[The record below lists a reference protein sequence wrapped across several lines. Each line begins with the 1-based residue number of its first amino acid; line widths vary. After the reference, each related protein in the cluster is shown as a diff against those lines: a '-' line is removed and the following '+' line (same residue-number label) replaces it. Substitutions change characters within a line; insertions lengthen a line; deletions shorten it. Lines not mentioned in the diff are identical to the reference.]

1 MGSVMTARLIV
12 CYYLTKYLD
21 GVPPGLNVCF
31 QVDVAESGDEELV
44 QYLDSNYLHIDVWD
58 GDSLMY
64 LGSSQLQLRS
74 ALRQGAAGVAYEDDI
89 PIAIGQVSEE
99 YRDKMTTS
107 VSHSS
112 GLNIAAMSTPMSPP
126 AVCGTL
132 HVRVVNTGG
141 ESKKTGEN
149 TKGSQ
154 SKECILNDYHHNLN
168 NKPVTISYPKR
179 MPEVDSE
186 LFDMLSK
193 TYQERMLERK
203 HEMAEKSP
211 VGNEKQRKLDRIR
224 RIKEKEN
231 LKLHG
236 TITVLELI

>member
-168 NKPVTISYPKR
+168 NKPVTISYPNGC
-179 MPEVDSE
+179 
-186 LFDMLSK
+186 
-193 TYQERMLERK
+193 Q
-203 HEMAEKSP
+203 
-211 VGNEKQRKLDRIR
+211 KLIPSCLICCQR
-224 RIKEKEN
+224 RIKRGCWRESMKWRKRVR
-231 LKLHG
+231 LG
-236 TITVLELI
+236 MRSRGSLIGLDGSRRRRI